1 MKNDT
6 GITGIRVNF
15 DLGKLQKAL
24 EADDEFLWNI
34 AGDKI
39 KPDVYEGIA
48 KGARARILKG
58 DLRKLKPNT
67 VKIRQKEGKMP
78 PVPLLR
84 TGKLY
89 KSIEGRKD
97 GVYVEN
103 YGIDHLEGYTIKA
116 GSNGFTKHWKRDV
129 YVSPRN
135 YLPNTAT
142 IEISPQSSM
151 HIYKAIN
158 RLIKKRGR

>member
-1 MKNDT
+1 MPK
-6 GITGIRVNF
+6 GLKHIHINF

-24 EADDEFLWNI
+24 EADDEFIWNV

-39 KPDVYEGIA
+39 KPDIYKGIA

-58 DLRKLKPNT
+58 DLRKLKKNT
-67 VKIRQKEGKMP
+67 IKIRQKAGQMP
-78 PVPLLR
+78 PVPLFR
-84 TGKLY
+84 TGKMQ
-89 KSIEGRKD
+89 KSIQGRKD

-116 GSNGFTKHWKRDV
+116 GSDGFTKHWKRDV
-129 YVSPRN
+129 YVPPRN

-142 IEISPQSSM
+142 IEIDKKNSI

-158 RLIKKRGR
+158 RLIKKRGK

>member
-6 GITGIRVNF
+6 GITGIRINF
-15 DLGKLQKAL
+15 DLGVLYRAL
-24 EADDEFLWNI
+24 LADDEFLWNI

-39 KPDVYEGIA
+39 KPDIYKGIA

-58 DLRKLKPNT
+58 DLRKLKKNT

-78 PVPLLR
+78 PVPLFR
-84 TGKLY
+84 TGKMQ
-89 KSIEGRKD
+89 KSIQGRKD

-116 GSNGFTKHWKRDV
+116 GSNEFTKHWKRDV
-129 YVSPRN
+129 YVPPRN
-135 YLPNTAT
+135 YLPNSET
-142 IEISPQSSM
+142 IEISPQSSI
-151 HIYKAIN
+151 HLYKEIN